1 MRQAQISPQKGSKW
15 SLLYNSYVSKIYNL
29 AMIKVFSIAALERI
43 TARSTKVLPAFDLF
57 TFFCANLIQSEAS
70 SKLSS
75 TSDWLMS
82 A

>member
-43 TARSTKVLPAFDLF
+43 TARNTKVLPAFDLF

-70 SKLSS
+70 WKLSS